1 MEPSDTDGSPYR
13 ALSAAQ
19 IETFRRQGFVVP
31 GLRLEAEEVE
41 SLGREYDRVFAE
53 ARGSE
58 RLRNLSGEDADEEML
73 QITQVCERSLEFRRL
88 LYHPRILDAVE
99 DLLGPNIQLFHDQ
112 ALYKPAHHGGP
123 IHWHQDNA
131 YWQCLPA
138 DLVSCW
144 LTFDEVNADNGAMH
158 LIPGSHVAPVEHER
172 GDVLLD
178 AGTEGADSA
187 FVADLPAGGFMFH
200 HCQTLHHTRP
210 NHTGRRRRAFAIHY
224 MRPGTRS
231 SHVGEMPISF
241 SHPLLRCRI

>member
-1 MEPSDTDGSPYR
+1 MEQSGTDGTPYR
-13 ALSAAQ
+13 ALTGEQVEA
-19 IETFRRQGFVVP
+19 FRRQGFVVP
-31 GLRLEAEEVE
+31 GVRLEAEEVE
-41 SLGREYDRVFAE
+41 SLGREYDRVFDE

-58 RLRNLSGEDADEEML
+58 RFRNLSGEKGDEEML
-73 QITQVCERSLEFRRL
+73 QITQVCERSLDFRRL
-88 LYHPRILDAVE
+88 LYHPSILDAVE
-99 DLLGPNIQLFHDQ
+99 DLIGPNIQLFHDQ

-131 YWQCLPA
+131 YWRCLPA

-144 LTFDEVNADNGAMH
+144 LTFDDVDADNGAMH
-158 LIPGSHVAPVEHER
+158 LVPGSHMAPVEHRR

-178 AGTEGADSA
+178 AGGDGADSA
-187 FVADLPAGGFMFH
+187 FVAELPAGGIMFH

-231 SHVGEMPISF
+231 SHAGEMPISF
-241 SHPLLRCRI
+241 SRPLLRCRI